1 MPLIIFTFLGLGF
14 PTISYYEKKMF
25 FLMFFIHLK
34 KNKNIAFNQ
43 YKHFMNYVNLKV
55 KLLNPFF

>member
-1 MPLIIFTFLGLGF
+1 MSLIIFSFLGLGF

-34 KNKNIAFNQ
+34 KKNKNIAFNQ
-43 YKHFMNYVNLKV
+43 Y
-55 KLLNPFF
+55 

>member
-34 KNKNIAFNQ
+34 KKNKNIAFNQ
-43 YKHFMNYVNLKV
+43 Y
-55 KLLNPFF
+55 